1 MQKRSIEETTNTE
14 FSFDNSNKQLRKII
28 KLQNQKIIEKV
39 EEINEEID
47 INEHEVE
54 KFLLIFHSLFEIVTS
69 EQAVEETDGFLNDT
83 ILTVVKIIADLLK
96 NNIENLKLPAVL
108 KTALKKLKS
117 LFTKIKAEETVK
129 TEEINNAR
137 EKGTEHS
144 IQTSE
149 TSSSSREGREEQ

>member
-1 MQKRSIEETTNTE
+1 MSKRSIEETSTTE
-14 FSFDNSNKQLRKII
+14 FSFDDSNEQLRKKI

-39 EEINEEID
+39 KEINEEID
-47 INEHEVE
+47 INEHEVQ

-96 NNIENLKLPAVL
+96 NNIESLKLPTVL

-117 LFTKIKAEETVK
+117 LFTKIKVEETEIKLEVIENAEHSVQ
-129 TEEINNAR
+129 TEETTSAR
-137 EKGTEHS
+137 T
-144 IQTSE
+144 
-149 TSSSSREGREEQ
+149 EGREEQ